1 MNRASDFEHQG
12 FLILPRFVTAAACDA
27 LKHRAETLVKGFQ
40 PVTRS
45 IFSTSEQRRTSD
57 AYFLSSG
64 DQIHFFFE
72 EDAFLPDGSL
82 RQAQALSINK
92 IGHALHDLDP
102 LFDRFSRTPELAGL
116 AAELGLQQPLLL
128 QSMYIFKQPH
138 IGGEVTSHQDAAF
151 LYTEPSTCLG
161 FWFALEDATLENGC
175 LWAQP
180 GGHRQGLK
188 KRFVRAPEGGTVFR
202 TLDPTP
208 LSEEGMVPLEVEQGT
223 LVVLHGLLPHRSG
236 ANTSPHSRHAYSLH
250 LIDGTATYPEDN
262 WLRRSPALP
271 PRGF

>member
-1 MNRASDFEHQG
+1 MNRANDFEHQG
-12 FLILPRFVTAAACDA
+12 FLILPRFVTGAACDA
-27 LKHRAETLVKGFQ
+27 LKQRAEELVAGFQ
-40 PVTRS
+40 PETRS
-45 IFSTSEQRRTSD
+45 IFSTYEQTRTSD

-64 DQIHFFFE
+64 DQIRFFFE
-72 EDAFLPDGSL
+72 ENAFTPGGAM
-82 RQAQALSINK
+82 RQEQALSINK

-102 LFDRFSRTPELAGL
+102 LFSRFSRTPALAGL

-138 IGGEVTSHQDAAF
+138 IGGEVTSHQDATF
-151 LYTEPSTCLG
+151 LFTEPFTCLG

-208 LSEEGMVPLEVEQGT
+208 LSEEGMVPLEVEKGT

-236 ANTSPHSRHAYSLH
+236 PNTSPKSRHAYSLH